1 MLHYLTEGAGDIN
14 LVLLHGY
21 CENNTCFNEQVL
33 FFKDHCK
40 VITIDL
46 PGFGKSKAITGISI
60 DGMAQEVKKVLD
72 GLNLNHCVLMGHSM
86 GGYVAL
92 AFAELFPEFLRGLGL
107 IHSTAVADTPERK
120 LKRNQVIDFIT
131 KHGKE
136 PFLETFIPALFK
148 EPASKEHTQVAVRE
162 ALVSSTDGIIEAAK
176 AMRDRPDR
184 THILSKL
191 TIPVF
196 FAVGKYDSL
205 IPEQAMFEQAA
216 SCQIAHIAY
225 LSNSAHMGMVEEAA
239 LLNEKMLVFLMDFCL
254 SPKKIA

>member
-1 MLHYLTEGAGDIN
+1 MLHYHSAGAGDTN

-46 PGFGKSKAITGISI
+46 PGFGKSEPIKGISI
-60 DGMAQEVKKVLD
+60 DGMAQEVKEVLD
-72 GLNLNHCVLMGHSM
+72 GLNLSHCVLMGHSM
-86 GGYVAL
+86 GAYVAL
-92 AFAELFPEFLRGLGL
+92 AFAELFPAFLRGLGL
-107 IHSTAVADTPERK
+107 IHSTAIADTDERK
-120 LKRNQVIDFIT
+120 AKRNQVIEFIT

-136 PFLETFIPALFK
+136 PFIDTFISALFK
-148 EPASKEHTQVAVRE
+148 EPAPREHTQIAVRE
-162 ALVSSTDGIIEAAK
+162 ALVSNTEGIIEAAK

-239 LLNEKMLVFLMDFCL
+239 LLNEKMLSYLQFLIHL
-254 SPKKIA
+254 R

>member
-1 MLHYLTEGAGDIN
+1 MLHYHTEDSGDIN

-21 CENNTCFNEQVL
+21 CENNTCFHKQVL

-46 PGFGKSKAITGISI
+46 PGFGKSEPIKGISI

-72 GLNLNHCVLMGHSM
+72 GLNLRNCVLMGHSM

-92 AFAELFPEFLRGLGL
+92 AFVGLYPNFVSGLGL
-107 IHSTAVADTPERK
+107 IHSTAVADTEERK
-120 LKRNQVIDFIT
+120 LKRNQVIEFIT

-148 EPASKEHTQVAVRE
+148 EPATKEHTQTAVRE
-162 ALVSSTDGIIEAAK
+162 SLVSSTEGIIEAAK

-184 THILSKL
+184 TQVLKNIDV
-191 TIPVF
+191 PVF
-196 FAVGKYDSL
+196 FGVGKYDTL

-216 SCQIAHIAY
+216 SCKVAHIAY
-225 LSNSAHMGMVEEAA
+225 LSNSAHMGMVEEADVLNDKMLGYLMDLQ
-239 LLNEKMLVFLMDFCL
+239 LLN
-254 SPKKIA
+254 